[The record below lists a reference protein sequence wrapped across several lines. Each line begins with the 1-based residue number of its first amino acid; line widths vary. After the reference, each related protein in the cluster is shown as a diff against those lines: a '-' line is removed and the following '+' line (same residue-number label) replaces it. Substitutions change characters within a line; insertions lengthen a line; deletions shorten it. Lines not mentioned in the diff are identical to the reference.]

1 MSIIKE
7 KPIRKTVFRG
17 NRSINI
23 DTFDTI
29 IVSQNFYSTNG
40 ESLIIVRDV
49 DSCKIK
55 LDSTTT
61 TDKIVIKTLTNC
73 VILPDVG
80 RIDDDWDE
88 ISVGRGSCIELKN
101 VRGVWYILSSD
112 GLKIE

>member
-1 MSIIKE
+1 MAIIKE
-7 KPIRKTVFRG
+7 KPVRKTVIKGDRTL
-17 NRSINI
+17 NLDIY
-23 DTFDTI
+23 DTI
-29 IVSQNFYSTNG
+29 VVSDEFYSTNG

-49 DSCKIK
+49 DSCTIK

-61 TDKIVIKTLTNC
+61 PDKIVIKTLTNC
-73 VILPDVG
+73 SILPDVG

-88 ISVGRGSCIELKN
+88 ISVGRGACVELKN